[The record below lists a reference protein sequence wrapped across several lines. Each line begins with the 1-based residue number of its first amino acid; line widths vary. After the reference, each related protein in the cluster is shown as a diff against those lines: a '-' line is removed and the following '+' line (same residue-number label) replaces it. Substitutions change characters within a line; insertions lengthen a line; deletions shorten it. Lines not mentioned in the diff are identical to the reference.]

1 MTALVAALL
10 ITGCLT
16 SSDAPEKPAVQQPHR
31 GKAPAKGK
39 APKKGDPSKVPPT
52 ARKPPKPIGTAGAM
66 TGNLVL
72 TAKGEGEKMRT
83 KAELALTWSGG
94 SHTAMLGMTPGACTQ
109 TEPEAMGEE
118 QPLWWANCGNSEK
131 SAAFAVLQADE
142 GIVVKRS
149 VKGDDGALGEFKTV
163 RTIPLVDGATLQRDE

>member
-131 SAAFAVLQADE
+131 SAAFAVLQSED
-142 GIVVKRS
+142 GIVVKRAL
-149 VKGDDGALGEFKTV
+149 KGDDGAPGEFKTV
-163 RTIPLVDGATLQRDE
+163 RTIPLVEGATLQRDE